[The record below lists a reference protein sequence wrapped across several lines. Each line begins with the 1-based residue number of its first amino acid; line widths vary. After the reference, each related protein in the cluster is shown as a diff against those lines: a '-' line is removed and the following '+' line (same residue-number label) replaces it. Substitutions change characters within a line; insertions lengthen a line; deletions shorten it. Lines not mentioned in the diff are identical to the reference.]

1 MTDDVEKGRPDM
13 CGGTRISQN
22 VNAPREIR
30 SDAMVLF
37 DITSALNPDP
47 APDGAAPNGFEP
59 LTYVSAFAAT
69 AGQGTF
75 LFLST
80 RGSAQWETKDAW
92 AFVKKDIFSSLA
104 ALVRECDLANR
115 NGFYAFTHGLPEN
128 FGGSVDIRYAG
139 GERIRF
145 SDNRSPLI
153 SSETGMEIVALFSK
167 AMRGKTV
174 PLPDTAALR
183 SVRFEENRQNSG
195 FTTAV
200 LTIFPDGTGTID
212 RKSRYGDPTIYE
224 SVTPVGK
231 DTTDAIKKAMADTG
245 ILAWTDLPDKEYSL
259 GGDKQLSFVFED
271 GTTVTVSDRKIL
283 PDPLQQGFFS
293 IELEM
298 TRT

>member
-37 DITSALNPDP
+37 DVTSALNPDP
-47 APDGAAPNGFEP
+47 APDGAAPNDSAP
-59 LTYVSAFAAT
+59 LTYVSAFAAP
-69 AGQGTF
+69 AGRGTF

-92 AFVKKDIFSSLA
+92 ALVKKDIFPSLA
-104 ALVRECDLANR
+104 ALVRKCDLAER

-139 GERIRF
+139 GERIHF

-153 SSETGMEIVALFSK
+153 SHETGMTIAALFSE
-167 AMRGKTV
+167 AMRGEAV

-183 SVRFEENRQNSG
+183 SLRFEENRQNGG

-200 LTIFPDGTGTID
+200 LTIHPDGTGINN
-212 RKSRYGDPTIYE
+212 RKSRYDNPTVYE
-224 SVTPVGK
+224 SVAPVGK

-245 ILAWTDLPDKEYSL
+245 ILAWADLPDKEYSR
-259 GGDKQLSFVFED
+259 GGDKRLTFIFED

-283 PDPLQQGFFS
+283 PKPLQQGFFT

-298 TRT
+298 T